1 MTERPDPV
9 VVTALAFLKR
19 FGSDSGRNLEQ
30 VLPEIGL
37 TLHFREARSYEGAL
51 LRIKGVPLGYV
62 VLNRSIREESRR
74 RFTLAHELGHYLL
87 PTQQELSQ
95 PCSKGAV
102 ESWDEAVPDSEQEAN
117 QFAAEILMPRVALQP
132 FLRESPTFAHIEAI
146 ASSRG
151 TSLTAS
157 AYRLASLTSFR
168 MAMVWSESGR
178 ARWQKSSAEFFRW
191 IRLGEL
197 SRETFAYDAFRDERV
212 PNKLESVPARA
223 WLFEKGLKSDARI
236 LEHSIRLP
244 SFDAVLT
251 ILVIPEQ
258 IEDWSDADR
267 RLELDPREFTHGRS
281 RWPGGK

>member
-9 VVTALAFLKR
+9 VATALAFLKR
-19 FGSDSGRNLEQ
+19 FGPNSGRNLEQ

-74 RFTLAHELGHYLL
+74 RFTLAHEIAHYIL

-102 ESWDEAVPDSEQEAN
+102 ESWDDTIPNSEREAN
-117 QFAAEILMPRVALQP
+117 QFAAEILMPRVVVQQ
-132 FLRESPTFAHIEAI
+132 FLREGPTFAHVEAI
-146 ASSRG
+146 ASACG

-168 MAMVWSESGR
+168 MAMVWSQSGR
-178 ARWQKSSAEFFRW
+178 GRWEKSSAEFYRW
-191 IRLGEL
+191 IRMGEL
-197 SRETFAYDAFRDERV
+197 SPETFAYDAFRGETV

-223 WLFEKGLKSDARI
+223 WLFETGLKADARI
-236 LEHSIRLP
+236 LEHSIFLP
-244 SFDAVLT
+244 SFNAVLT

-267 RLELDPREFTHGRS
+267 HLELDPKEFTHGRS
-281 RWPGGK
+281 RWPR